1 VERGS
6 PTDQSARSAYSHITF
21 QLLELIM
28 QVNPRNNFLGAE
40 NYTYGD
46 NFENMSK
53 NFQVMEL
60 YITKN
65 VAQTDTVSC
74 IIIHL

>member
-1 VERGS
+1 
-6 PTDQSARSAYSHITF
+6 
-21 QLLELIM
+21 M